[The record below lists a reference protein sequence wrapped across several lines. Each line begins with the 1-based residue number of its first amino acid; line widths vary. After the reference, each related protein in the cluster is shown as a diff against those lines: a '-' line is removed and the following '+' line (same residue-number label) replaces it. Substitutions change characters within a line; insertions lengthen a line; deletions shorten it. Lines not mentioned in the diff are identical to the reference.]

1 MHDVLQHI
9 TGTSQ
14 FSCRKFL
21 SWFFFSRIIK
31 TKYTFENPI
40 DVINVLLDQMIHKFK
55 KKLGYHHSISEKLS
69 PRLIK

>member
-1 MHDVLQHI
+1 MMYCNILPVLLNFHV
-9 TGTSQ
+9 GN
-14 FSCRKFL
+14 FCHG
-21 SWFFFSRIIK
+21 FFFSRIIK

-55 KKLGYHHSISEKLS
+55 KKLGYHHSISEKLL